1 MRKIPLERLL
11 EESRAESY
19 AEQYQY
25 VCGLIEEGKLMPVKR
40 SPRNG
45 KKPALHLSYWLVEE
59 IPDYGQEMEELKF
72 RTVPAIRTDYY
83 LKHPEV
89 YRAEAEWVRLLNRF
103 FLEHSGEELP
113 CVSLN
118 ERSFQIWGREKFLQR
133 EQGKTVLSHCGVEV
147 GQLRVY
153 DTTEPL
159 AYYSADRRA
168 PQTVLILEN
177 KDTFYSMRRYL
188 MRGRAAEE
196 GCAVQAGCTPQGE
209 RTEQAGCTPQ
219 GERAPQA
226 GCAAREEGTS
236 AKIFGVAVGTVIY
249 GAGKGIF
256 RSFEDFRFCVEPHI
270 NDPQNEILYFG
281 DLDYE
286 GIGIYERLA
295 ELFGGEG
302 TGAENRRIRP
312 FVQAYEKMVD
322 KAGQAG
328 MDFLPKMSE
337 NQNRSL
343 SGLFFRCFS
352 QEMAD
357 KMKRLLEAGNYIPQ
371 EIINITDF

>member
-25 VCGLIEEGKLMPVKR
+25 VYGLIEEGKLMPVKR

-188 MRGRAAEE
+188 MRGRTAEE
-196 GCAVQAGCTPQGE
+196 
-209 RTEQAGCTPQ
+209 
-219 GERAPQA
+219 